1 VKSLKSP
8 TKEMKTEDW
17 HIRFTATDAH
27 ALRCMAQSYG
37 IEVAVFTRM
46 IMAAYWKSQDMQES
60 FRKFLALKGVE
71 LKSA

>member
-1 VKSLKSP
+1 VKNQKSN
-8 TKEMKTEDW
+8 KEMKTEDW

-37 IEVAVFTRM
+37 IEVATFTRM
-46 IMAAYWKSQDMQES
+46 IMAAYWKSQGMQQAFQE
-60 FRKFLALKGVE
+60 FLAQKGVE